1 MKTKIKALILT
12 AALVLSVF
20 SMSSCYFL
28 SDSFLS
34 GLDSD
39 KGNTEI
45 NVQGGNTNNVTI
57 NPSDS
62 SNELLAANKAL
73 LSSVA
78 VVCEV
83 NGSNSITGESGT
95 YNSLGSGVIYKL
107 DKNRGD
113 AYIITNYHVVHDSS
127 ANTPGGI
134 SDNIKILLYGHDQ
147 FARYQKEFAEYSIPA
162 TYVGGSMQ
170 YDLALLKISGSTR
183 LMESEA
189 VAATVADS
197 NQVSIFETAI
207 AVGNP
212 EGVGISA
219 TAGYINVDS
228 EEIYIKGSDEVSRI
242 ELRVMR
248 TDAAVNSGNSGGGLF
263 NGKGELIGIVNAKT
277 VDDAID
283 NIGYAIPSNVAKAI
297 AENILYYCEGGNTKS
312 VHRVMLGITV
322 THKDVK
328 ASYDTA
334 TGRVVKSETV
344 YVDSLTDTSAM
355 KGYIEAG
362 DVINSITIDGVTN
375 KVTRMFHVVD
385 SMLNARPGST
395 VVMNITR
402 NGAVM
407 DVTVTVTQSMLVE
420 YK

>member
-1 MKTKIKALILT
+1 
-12 AALVLSVF
+12 
-20 SMSSCYFL
+20 
-28 SDSFLS
+28 
-34 GLDSD
+34 
-39 KGNTEI
+39 
-45 NVQGGNTNNVTI
+45 
-57 NPSDS
+57 
-62 SNELLAANKAL
+62 
-73 LSSVA
+73 
-78 VVCEV
+78 
-83 NGSNSITGESGT
+83 
-95 YNSLGSGVIYKL
+95 
-107 DKNRGD
+107 
-113 AYIITNYHVVHDSS
+113 
-127 ANTPGGI
+127 
-134 SDNIKILLYGHDQ
+134 
-147 FARYQKEFAEYSIPA
+147 
-162 TYVGGSMQ
+162 
-170 YDLALLKISGSTR
+170 
-183 LMESEA
+183 MESEA

-228 EEIYIKGSDEVSRI
+228 EEIYIKGSDGVSRI

-263 NGKGELIGIVNAKT
+263 NGRGELIGIVNAKT